1 MNIVGS
7 WRFWVIVAL
16 ALGTLA
22 CAGRAERRERR
33 EEARQERLERREA
46 ARAERTQRNERA
58 RTEAE
63 SRPSETAQA
72 AAPAAA
78 LTPVSTAPL
87 AAAGEA
93 KIVFMRATN
102 YGGNVAS
109 SVFDVTGSGEPKFV
123 GILRPYNK
131 ISYPVKEGQ
140 YTFMVVSEAADF
152 MQATVIGGK
161 TYYALITPRMGAWKA
176 RFSFKPLRASELES
190 SQFSAWDRRSRM
202 VTNTSTTQA
211 WARDNAASIADKRER
226 WWPEWSSKSEA
237 QRAAQTLNAEDGR

>member
-46 ARAERTQRNERA
+46 ARAERTQRNETTA
-58 RTEAE
+58 A
-63 SRPSETAQA
+63 RPSSEA
-72 AAPAAA
+72 AAPAA
-78 LTPVSTAPL
+78 LTAVSTAPL
-87 AAAGEA
+87 AAASES

>member
-1 MNIVGS
+1 MTSIGS

-46 ARAERTQRNERA
+46 ARAERAQRNETTA
-58 RTEAE
+58 A
-63 SRPSETAQA
+63 RPSSEA
-72 AAPAAA
+72 AAPAA
-78 LTPVSTAPL
+78 LTAVSTAPL
-87 AAAGEA
+87 AAASEST
-93 KIVFMRATN
+93 IVFMRATN

-131 ISYPVKEGQ
+131 ISYPVKQGQ

-176 RFSFKPLRASELES
+176 RFSFKPLRAGELES
-190 SQFSAWDRRSRM
+190 SQFAAWDRRSRT
-202 VTNTSTTQA
+202 VTNTPTTQA

-226 WWPEWSSKSEA
+226 WWPEWSSKSES
-237 QRAAQTLNAEDGR
+237 QRAAQTLNAEDGK